1 MSLTYNQFVTE
12 LALLSQF
19 NATDPNFLSNLPS
32 CIDYAT
38 DRIVRE
44 LNLINTVTANSTLS
58 CSTGTRIVDLSG
70 LSPIFNVLLDI
81 NVLTPAGTTN
91 PDLAIRVPLTI
102 QSRAFMNAVYGSG
115 PTTAGAVTGVPEYFA
130 LVTDQSIQV
139 GPYPDQAYQL
149 EIIGTVRP
157 TPLSPS
163 NATNWISLY
172 LPDLFLAAA
181 MIQMSGFKMNFSAQA
196 DDPKMAMSWETQYV
210 TLRDSAAT
218 EDAMRKYY
226 STGWNSQLP
235 SQFNPART

>member
-1 MSLTYNQFVTE
+1 MGLTYSSFLTE

-19 NATDPNFLSNLPS
+19 NASDPNFLTNLPS

-38 DRIVRE
+38 DRITRE
-44 LNLINTVTANSTLS
+44 LNLLNTITSNSTLA
-58 CSTGTRIVDLSG
+58 CSTTTRIVDLSA
-70 LSPIFNVLLDI
+70 LNPIFNVLMDI

-91 PDLAIRVPLTI
+91 PDLAVRVPLTI

-115 PTTAGAVTGVPEYFA
+115 PTTPGAAVGTPEYFA

-139 GPYPDQAYQL
+139 GPYPDAAYQL

-157 TPLSPS
+157 TPLSAT

-172 LPDLFLAAA
+172 LPDLMLAAA
-181 MIQMSGFKMNFSAQA
+181 MIQMSGFKMNFGAQA

-218 EDAMRKYY
+218 EDAMRRYY
-226 STGWNSQLP
+226 ATGWTSQLP
-235 SQFNPART
+235 NQFTPART